1 MTTQPITPREHEP
14 DELTRF
20 KQSIDLVAYAQHRYG
35 YHIDKERSSSVELS
49 RQEEKLV
56 VTRKGDH
63 QVYLNP
69 HDERDQGSIIDF
81 VKARGGG
88 GAGLNLGQ
96 VRQELRD
103 YLGQPQPERQSPTSG
118 PSRSTDPT
126 PNENEAE
133 RRARLVLEVLG
144 VQPQLTD
151 RSYLHKRGL
160 TDETIDNPAFQ
171 GRVFT
176 AQQNGHRN
184 VAFPLYNER
193 GIASVE
199 QKNEGFRQLLAVPKD
214 GIFATTPTEG
224 KGTKVERVV
233 ISESALDSMSYHQ
246 LKQATDR
253 RNTIY
258 VATTGTPT
266 ERQMELIQRVID
278 KHQPHEAV
286 LANDKDPGGRLFNI
300 NYLNELQPPRTAKE
314 LEGHST
320 YEDAAR
326 SVQWHATA
334 VGKYHSAL
342 RVSFQHDKAHEG
354 ATHVRELTERVGR
367 INATQ
372 DGENSMSMQVQRTG
386 SKETV
391 VRLVVPNADTGQ
403 LEVIAQEL
411 YRQREAQRAASQE
424 KVVANFLRVEYP
436 LSKDFNQDLELK
448 NKGLSAAEISRQGQ
462 LEAEQKQAQQA
473 QKQQTEALQQQ
484 QRQEAQRREAEGQQA
499 ENSPESLKTRQ
510 QQELVTV
517 RVLVGASVAAGNE
530 PQVAVRA
537 TPTLDET
544 RQQFKT
550 AATVVAKELEEGGQG
565 VVAARLRE
573 VVRVIDQEPHLTG
586 PSRVVVGHA
595 LDSTEKVR
603 GLADSPQTEALR
615 AAVRNLENPGPQGE
629 KVITG
634 AFSTAPAQVSEQPE
648 ADVAA
653 VRRRRQ
659 EDKAFD
665 TAVQAIVAG
674 DSQRRAVL
682 MIDEERPAEGKAT
695 QAQQLAKLL
704 QQTGAFVGELQ
715 ATLASGRIRTE
726 VAVTYDL
733 RQEQAPVI
741 SQTLDALEKTARVT
755 VTEREQDKALRR
767 DPQLYTAL
775 REAGVVLLKE
785 FETAQPAPA
794 HRVAPEQEGSS
805 LSKSISGS
813 VGAEVSRSTSSD
825 AHNVEKVATI
835 HVQELTSTPTNR
847 AERLQAA
854 FEKAGIVQTGEI
866 TSMTDAQGIRHS
878 SFLVHYRTDQPTI
891 AQVHQTLTNAV
902 QNYTGIRVEERE
914 QDTADRQRAAAHAPL
929 QPVLVMVKTEGGI
942 VPESSRVPMLT
953 IEVQPFVK
961 EPASSPVRE
970 ATATRAG
977 QAVGREIA
985 GYIVVQEPATHPL
998 ALSNTVYAEAIRE
1011 TLAGRGA
1018 LASLPPGDRPYAT
1031 KEGVQ
1036 ENRVHFSFR
1045 QDQPEAAALSKTL
1058 DLLTRQPGLS
1068 VVDYEAD
1075 QAARRQQLYGAQ
1087 SVPVTLLTVP
1097 ERMQPLAQRQALVE
1111 VSGDQSLETV
1121 QQIRSSLSQ
1130 RGAQVNEI
1138 ATAIQPFTQEPL
1150 RRLEVVYRIDQPH
1163 VAAVSQALDE
1173 LSTRGDA
1180 IQVYEFNGVI
1190 HSRQHA
1196 AQVVQQ
1202 AHPEL
1207 LTDKQLT
1214 SNESHGSTVREET
1227 LSTATK
1233 QPNTK
1238 GITESTEKNA
1248 LVRIA
1253 EPLGLVESEVSKVI
1267 RIQED
1272 LQQAGA
1278 TVGEIRSIEKGG
1290 QRYSEIPVQYSTT
1303 QPQIVR
1309 LSQTL
1314 DKVGQQVGVTIEES
1328 SLDRAERRQAVQ
1340 FATVFSRAKEAEIE
1354 R

>member
-1 MTTQPITPREHEP
+1 MTTQPTTPREHDP

-20 KQSIDLVAYAQHRYG
+20 KQSIDLVSYAQHRYG

-103 YLGQPQPERQSPTSG
+103 YLGQPQPERQSPISG
-118 PSRSTDPT
+118 PPRSIALA
-126 PNENEAE
+126 PNESEAE

-214 GIFATTPTEG
+214 GIFATSPTEG

-246 LKQATDR
+246 LKQDTDR

-286 LANDKDPGGRLFNI
+286 LANDKDAGGRRFNI

-320 YEDAAR
+320 YEDATR

-342 RVSFQHDKAHEG
+342 RVSFQHEKAHEG

-411 YRQREAQRAASQE
+411 YRQREAQRAAGQE

-436 LSKDFNQDLELK
+436 LSKDYNQDIELK

-462 LEAEQKQAQQA
+462 FEAEQKQAQQA
-473 QKQQTEALQQQ
+473 QKQQAEALQQQ
-484 QRQEAQRREAEGQQA
+484 QRQEAQRREAERQQA
-499 ENSPESLKTRQ
+499 ENSPEVLKARQ
-510 QQELVTV
+510 QQERTTV
-517 RVLVGASVAAGNE
+517 RVLVGSPVATSNE
-530 PQVAVRA
+530 PPVAVRA
-537 TPTLDET
+537 TPTLEEVH
-544 RQQFKT
+544 QQFKT
-550 AATVVAKELEEGGQG
+550 AATVVARELEEGGQG

-586 PSRVVVGHA
+586 ASRVVVGHA

-615 AAVRNLENPGPQGE
+615 AAVRILENPGLQGE
-629 KVITG
+629 KTMT
-634 AFSTAPAQVSEQPE
+634 STATAASVHVSEQPA

-653 VRRRRQ
+653 VRQRRQ

-665 TAVQAIVAG
+665 AAVQSIVAG
-674 DSQRRAVL
+674 NSQQKAML
-682 MIDEERPAEGKAT
+682 LIDEERPAEGKTT
-695 QAQQLAKLL
+695 QAQQIAKLL

-741 SQTLDALEKTARVT
+741 SQTLDALEKTARVI
-755 VTEREQDKALRR
+755 VTEREQDKTLRR

-785 FETAQPAPA
+785 FEAAQPAPA
-794 HRVAPEQEGSS
+794 RRVAPEQESS
-805 LSKSISGS
+805 NAGKSPSRSVEVEASKS
-813 VGAEVSRSTSSD
+813 STND
-825 AHNVEKVATI
+825 AHTVEKVATI
-835 HVQELTSTPTNR
+835 HVQELTPTPTNR
-847 AERLQAA
+847 AERLQAVL
-854 FEKAGIVQTGEI
+854 EKAGIVQTGEI
-866 TSMTDAQGIRHS
+866 TSITDAQGIRHS

-891 AQVHQTLTNAV
+891 AQVHQTLTNAAH
-902 QNYTGIRVEERE
+902 NYPGIRVEERE
-914 QDTADRQRAAAHAPL
+914 QDTVDRQRAAAQAPL
-929 QPVLVMVKTEGGI
+929 QPVPVTRKKEESI
-942 VPESSRVPMLT
+942 VPELSRVPMIV
-953 IEVQPFVK
+953 IEAPQFAK
-961 EPASSPVRE
+961 ESASLPTRE
-970 ATATRAG
+970 ATSTTTG

-985 GYIVVQEPATHPL
+985 GYVVVQEPAMHPL
-998 ALSNTVYAEAIRE
+998 APSNTVYAAAIQE

-1018 LASLPPGDRPYAT
+1018 LASLPPGERPYAT
-1031 KEGVQ
+1031 NEGVQ

-1058 DLLTRQPGLS
+1058 DQLARQPGIR
-1068 VVDYEAD
+1068 VVDYEVD
-1075 QAARRQQLYGAQ
+1075 QAARRQQLYEAQ
-1087 SVPVTLLTVP
+1087 AVPVALLTIP
-1097 ERMQPLAQRQALVE
+1097 ERMQPLGQRQALVE
-1111 VSGDQSLETV
+1111 VRGDQSLETAL
-1121 QQIRSSLSQ
+1121 QIQLSLSQ
-1130 RGAQVNEI
+1130 KGAQVSDI
-1138 ATAIQPFTQEPL
+1138 ATVAQPFTQEPL
-1150 RRLEVVYRIDQPH
+1150 RHLEVVYRVDHPH
-1163 VAAVSQALDE
+1163 VVAISQTLDE
-1173 LSTRGDA
+1173 LSTRGDTT
-1180 IQVYEFNGVI
+1180 QVHEFNGVI

-1196 AQVVQQ
+1196 TQVVQQ
-1202 AHPEL
+1202 AHFEQ

-1214 SNESHGSTVREET
+1214 PDKYHDSTAREERT
-1227 LSTATK
+1227 LPATK
-1233 QPNTK
+1233 QTNSEDVTQ
-1238 GITESTEKNA
+1238 SAEKIA
-1248 LVRIA
+1248 LVRVA
-1253 EPLGLVESEVSKVI
+1253 EPLERAESETSKVT
-1267 RIQED
+1267 RIQQD

-1278 TVGEIRSIEKGG
+1278 TVGEIRSSEKGS
-1290 QRYSEIPVQYSTT
+1290 QRYSEIPILYNTG
-1303 QPQIVR
+1303 QPQIERV
-1309 LSQTL
+1309 SQTL
-1314 DKVGQQVGVTIEES
+1314 DKVGQQMGVTVEES
-1328 SLDRAERRQAVQ
+1328 PSDRAERRQAAQ
-1340 FATVFSRAKEAEIE
+1340 FATVPSRVKEAEIE